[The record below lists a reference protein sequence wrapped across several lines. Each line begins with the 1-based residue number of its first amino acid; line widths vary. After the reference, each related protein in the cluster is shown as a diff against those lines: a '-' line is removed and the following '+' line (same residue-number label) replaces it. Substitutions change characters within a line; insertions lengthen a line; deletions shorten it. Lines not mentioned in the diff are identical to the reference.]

1 MGTAQ
6 AESVRGA
13 GYATAE
19 AEKAGAP
26 RRRGGGCKHD
36 VRGVRR
42 RKYLVTEPPRGHTRV
57 DASIAGTLSTTIVWE
72 CAYVSTGLSSS
83 AWLGCRPDPRV
94 DSRIRSYQ
102 PDFSYCVKSSLMS
115 STSTCA
121 YATPHRPMA
130 GGLAAL
136 AILFLST
143 TATTAAPPKASTSVE
158 DAARAFFSG
167 PDASAGEGGGEA
179 GA

>member
-1 MGTAQ
+1 
-6 AESVRGA
+6 
-13 GYATAE
+13 
-19 AEKAGAP
+19 
-26 RRRGGGCKHD
+26 
-36 VRGVRR
+36 
-42 RKYLVTEPPRGHTRV
+42 
-57 DASIAGTLSTTIVWE
+57 
-72 CAYVSTGLSSS
+72 
-83 AWLGCRPDPRV
+83 
-94 DSRIRSYQ
+94 
-102 PDFSYCVKSSLMS
+102 
-115 STSTCA
+115 
-121 YATPHRPMA
+121 MA